1 MLLLK
6 TTYMVVYH
14 GIQISYVLSNVFYVS
29 CSRDVCAV
37 LEGVNPSRDA
47 TAGNLTVTK
56 IDG

>member
-14 GIQISYVLSNVFYVS
+14 GINKILPWYVLSNVFYVS

-47 TAGNLTVTK
+47 TGANLTVTS
-56 IDG
+56 